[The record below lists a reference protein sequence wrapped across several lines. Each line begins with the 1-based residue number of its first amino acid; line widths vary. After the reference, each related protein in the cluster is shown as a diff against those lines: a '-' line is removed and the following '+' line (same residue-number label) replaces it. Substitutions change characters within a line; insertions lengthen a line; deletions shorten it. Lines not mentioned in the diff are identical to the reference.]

1 VIKTTH
7 RFFVEM
13 EAMRS
18 TWITNHG
25 SLGWGEKTHVMGIL
39 NVTPDS
45 FSDGGAFD
53 SLGGAIDQAT
63 LMVAQGADILDIG
76 GESTRPGSQP
86 VAEAEELRRLV
97 PVIQGLRAQSLFDKT
112 PISVDTTKAAVAR
125 AAIESGADFVNDVSG
140 GMADPQMLSVVA
152 DLGCPIVLMHM
163 RGTPNTM
170 QQMTEYEDVVQ
181 EVRDRLA
188 ELVNQAVAAG
198 VSRDVIAIDPGIGF
212 AKTARQNLPLL
223 RDLAQFQP
231 LGCPVLVGV
240 SRKSFIGAILDRPNP
255 KDRLWGTAAA
265 CSAAIA
271 GGADILR
278 VHDVAE
284 MAEVRSIADAIWR

>member
-1 VIKTTH
+1 
-7 RFFVEM
+7 M
-13 EAMRS
+13 EGKSMGSAW
-18 TWITNHG
+18 TTNHG
-25 SLGWGEKTHVMGIL
+25 TLTWGQKTQVMGIL

-45 FSDGGAFD
+45 FSDGGRFD
-53 SLGGAIDQAT
+53 SLERAIDQAIA
-63 LMVAQGADILDIG
+63 MVGQGADILDIG

-86 VAEAEELRRLV
+86 VSEAEELQRVL
-97 PVIQGLRAQSLFDKT
+97 PVIRALRAKPMFDKT
-112 PISVDTTKAAVAR
+112 PISVDTTKSSVAR

-152 DLGCPIVLMHM
+152 ALGCPIVLMHR

-181 EVRDRLA
+181 DVRDRLA

-198 VSRDVIAIDPGIGF
+198 VLRDVIAIDPGIGF
-212 AKTARQNLPLL
+212 AKTAMQNLPLL
-223 RDLAQFQP
+223 RELRSFQT

-240 SRKSFIGAILDRPNP
+240 SRKSFLGKILDRPDP

-265 CSAAIA
+265 CTAAIA

-278 VHDVAE
+278 VHDVAP
-284 MAEVRSIADAIWR
+284 MADVRSVADAIYRST

>member
-1 VIKTTH
+1 
-7 RFFVEM
+7 
-13 EAMRS
+13 MRS
-18 TWITNHG
+18 AWTTNHG
-25 SLGWGEKTHVMGIL
+25 TLIWGRKTHVMGIL

-45 FSDGGAFD
+45 FSDGGRFD
-53 SLGGAIDQAT
+53 SLAGALAQAT
-63 LMVAQGADILDIG
+63 AMVDQGADILDIG
-76 GESTRPGSQP
+76 GESTRPGSQA
-86 VAEAEELRRLV
+86 VSELEELQRVL
-97 PVIQGLRAQSLFDKT
+97 PVIQALRTIPLFDKT
-112 PISVDTTKAAVAR
+112 PISVDTMKAAVAR
-125 AAIESGADFVNDVSG
+125 AAIEAGADFVNDVSG
-140 GMADPQMLSVVA
+140 GMADPEMLAVVA

-170 QQMTEYEDVVQ
+170 QQMTEYGDVVV

-198 VSRDVIAIDPGIGF
+198 VSRDVIAVDPGIGF
-212 AKTARQNLPLL
+212 AKTAMQNLPLL
-223 RDLAQFQP
+223 RELRSFQT

-240 SRKSFIGAILDRPNP
+240 SRKSFLGKILNRPDP

-265 CSAAIA
+265 CTVAIA

-284 MAEVRSIADAIWR
+284 MADVRSVADAIYR

>member
-1 VIKTTH
+1 
-7 RFFVEM
+7 
-13 EAMRS
+13 MRS
-18 TWITNHG
+18 AWTTNHG
-25 SLGWGEKTHVMGIL
+25 TIAWGQKTQVMGIL

-45 FSDGGAFD
+45 FSDGGLFD
-53 SLGGAIDQAT
+53 SLAGALAQAT
-63 LMVAQGADILDIG
+63 AMVHQGADVLDIG

-86 VAEAEELRRLV
+86 VSEAEELKRVL
-97 PVIQGLRAQSLFDKT
+97 PVIRALRAKPLFDKT
-112 PISVDTTKAAVAR
+112 PISVDTMKATVAR

-140 GMADPQMLSVVA
+140 GMADPEMLAVVA

-170 QQMTEYEDVVQ
+170 QQMTEYGDVVA

-212 AKTARQNLPLL
+212 AKTAMQNLPLL
-223 RDLAQFQP
+223 RELRSFQT

-240 SRKSFIGAILDRPNP
+240 SRKSFLGKILDRPDP

-265 CSAAIA
+265 CTVAIA

-278 VHDVAE
+278 VHDVAQ
-284 MAEVRSIADAIWR
+284 MADVRSVADAIYR

>member
-1 VIKTTH
+1 
-7 RFFVEM
+7 M
-13 EAMRS
+13 EGKSMRS
-18 TWITNHG
+18 AWITNHG
-25 SLGWGEKTHVMGIL
+25 TLIWGQKTHVMGIL

-45 FSDGGAFD
+45 FSDGGRFD
-53 SLGGAIDQAT
+53 SLAGALAQAT
-63 LMVAQGADILDIG
+63 AMVHQGADILDIG

-86 VAEAEELRRLV
+86 VSEAEELQRVL
-97 PVIQGLRAQSLFDKT
+97 PVIRALRAKPMFEKT
-112 PISVDTTKAAVAR
+112 PISIDTTKAAVAR

-152 DLGCPIVLMHM
+152 DLGCPIVLMHR

-170 QQMTEYEDVVQ
+170 QQMTEYADVVQ

-212 AKTARQNLPLL
+212 AKTAMQNLPLL
-223 RDLAQFQP
+223 RELRSFQT

-255 KDRLWGTAAA
+255 QDRLWGTAAA
-265 CSAAIA
+265 CTAAIA

-284 MAEVRSIADAIWR
+284 MADVRSISDAIYR

>member
-1 VIKTTH
+1 
-7 RFFVEM
+7 
-13 EAMRS
+13 MRS
-18 TWITNHG
+18 AWTTNHG
-25 SLGWGEKTHVMGIL
+25 TITWGQKTHVMGIL

-53 SLGGAIDQAT
+53 SLTGALAQAT
-63 LMVAQGADILDIG
+63 AMVHQGADILDIG
-76 GESTRPGSQP
+76 GESTRPGSDP
-86 VAEAEELRRLV
+86 VSEAEERQRVV
-97 PVIQGLRAQSLFDKT
+97 PVIRALRAKPLFDKM
-112 PISVDTTKAAVAR
+112 PISVDTMKAAVAR
-125 AAIESGADFVNDVSG
+125 AAIEAGADFVNDVSG
-140 GMADPQMLSVVA
+140 GMADPEMLAVVA

-170 QQMTEYEDVVQ
+170 QQMTEYGDVVE

-212 AKTARQNLPLL
+212 AKTAMQNLPLL
-223 RDLAQFQP
+223 RELRSFHT

-240 SRKSFIGAILDRPNP
+240 SRKSFLGKILDRPDP

-265 CSAAIA
+265 CTVAIC

-278 VHDVAE
+278 VHDVAQ
-284 MAEVRSIADAIWR
+284 MADVRSVADAIYRST

>member
-1 VIKTTH
+1 
-7 RFFVEM
+7 M
-13 EAMRS
+13 EGKSMGSA
-18 TWITNHG
+18 WITNHG
-25 SLGWGEKTHVMGIL
+25 TLTWGQKTQVMGIL

-45 FSDGGAFD
+45 FSDGGRFD
-53 SLGGAIDQAT
+53 SLERALAQAT
-63 LMVAQGADILDIG
+63 AMVHQGADILDIG

-86 VAEAEELRRLV
+86 VSEVEELQRVL
-97 PVIQGLRAQSLFDKT
+97 PVIRALRAQALFDKT
-112 PISVDTTKAAVAR
+112 PISVDTMKAAVAR

-140 GMADPQMLSVVA
+140 GMADPEMLAVVA

-170 QQMTEYEDVVQ
+170 QQMTDYGDVVQ
-181 EVRDRLA
+181 EVRNRLE

-198 VSRDVIAIDPGIGF
+198 VLRDRIAIDPGIGF

-223 RDLAQFQP
+223 RELRSFQTLDCP
-231 LGCPVLVGV
+231 LLVGV
-240 SRKSFIGAILDRPNP
+240 SRKSFIGAILDRPDP

-265 CSAAIA
+265 CTAAIA
-271 GGADILR
+271 GGTDILR

-284 MAEVRSIADAIWR
+284 MADVRSIADAIYR

>member
-1 VIKTTH
+1 
-7 RFFVEM
+7 M
-13 EAMRS
+13 EGKSMRS
-18 TWITNHG
+18 AWITNHG
-25 SLGWGEKTHVMGIL
+25 TLIWGQKTHVMGIL

-45 FSDGGAFD
+45 FSDGGRFD
-53 SLGGAIDQAT
+53 SLAGALAQAT
-63 LMVAQGADILDIG
+63 AMVHQGADILDIG

-86 VAEAEELRRLV
+86 VSEAEELQRVL
-97 PVIQGLRAQSLFDKT
+97 PVIRALRAKPMFEKT
-112 PISVDTTKAAVAR
+112 PISIDTTKAAVAR

-152 DLGCPIVLMHM
+152 DLGCPIVLMHR

-170 QQMTEYEDVVQ
+170 QQMTEYADVVQ

-212 AKTARQNLPLL
+212 AKTAMQNLPLL
-223 RDLAQFQP
+223 RELRSFQT

-255 KDRLWGTAAA
+255 QDRLWGTAAA
-265 CSAAIA
+265 CAAAIA

-284 MAEVRSIADAIWR
+284 MADVRSISDAIYR

>member
-1 VIKTTH
+1 
-7 RFFVEM
+7 
-13 EAMRS
+13 MRS
-18 TWITNHG
+18 AWTTNHG
-25 SLGWGEKTHVMGIL
+25 TITWGQKTHVMGIL

-53 SLGGAIDQAT
+53 SLARALAQAAA
-63 LMVAQGADILDIG
+63 MVHQGADILDIG

-86 VAEAEELRRLV
+86 VSAAEELQRVV
-97 PVIQGLRAQSLFDKT
+97 PVIRALRAKSLFDKM
-112 PISVDTTKAAVAR
+112 PISVDTMKASVAR
-125 AAIESGADFVNDVSG
+125 VAIEAGADFVNDVSG
-140 GMADPQMLSVVA
+140 GMADPDMLAVVA

-170 QQMTEYEDVVQ
+170 QQMTDYGDVVA

-198 VSRDVIAIDPGIGF
+198 VAPDRIAVDPGIGF

-223 RDLAQFQP
+223 RELATFQS

-240 SRKSFIGAILDRPNP
+240 SRKSFIGAILDRPDP

-265 CSAAIA
+265 CAAAIA

-278 VHDVAE
+278 VHDVAQ
-284 MAEVRSIADAIWR
+284 MADVRSIADEIYR

>member
-1 VIKTTH
+1 
-7 RFFVEM
+7 
-13 EAMRS
+13 MRS
-18 TWITNHG
+18 AWTTNHG
-25 SLGWGEKTHVMGIL
+25 TLIWGQKTQVMGIL

-45 FSDGGAFD
+45 FSDGGMFD
-53 SLGGAIDQAT
+53 SLVGALAQAT
-63 LMVAQGADILDIG
+63 AMVHQGADILDIG

-86 VAEAEELRRLV
+86 VSESEELQRVV
-97 PVIQGLRAQSLFDKT
+97 PVIRALRAKPSFDKT
-112 PISVDTTKAAVAR
+112 PISVDTVKAAVAR
-125 AAIESGADFVNDVSG
+125 AAIEAGADFVNDVSG
-140 GMADPQMLSVVA
+140 GMADPEMLAVAA

-170 QQMTEYEDVVQ
+170 QQMTEYGDVVQ

-212 AKTARQNLPLL
+212 AKTAMQNLPLL
-223 RDLAQFQP
+223 RELRSFQT

-240 SRKSFIGAILDRPNP
+240 SRKSFLGKILDRPDP

-265 CSAAIA
+265 CTVAIA

-284 MAEVRSIADAIWR
+284 MADVRSVADAIYR

>member
-1 VIKTTH
+1 
-7 RFFVEM
+7 
-13 EAMRS
+13 MRS
-18 TWITNHG
+18 AWTTNHG
-25 SLGWGEKTHVMGIL
+25 TIAWGQKTQVMGIL

-45 FSDGGAFD
+45 FSDGGLFD
-53 SLGGAIDQAT
+53 SLAGALAQAT
-63 LMVAQGADILDIG
+63 AMVHQGADVLDIG

-86 VAEAEELRRLV
+86 VSEAEELKRVL
-97 PVIQGLRAQSLFDKT
+97 PVIRALRAKPLFDKT
-112 PISVDTTKAAVAR
+112 PISVDTMKATVAR

-140 GMADPQMLSVVA
+140 GMADPEMLAVVA

-170 QQMTEYEDVVQ
+170 QQMTEYGDVVA

-212 AKTARQNLPLL
+212 AKTAMQNLPLL
-223 RDLAQFQP
+223 RELRSFQT

-240 SRKSFIGAILDRPNP
+240 SRKSFLGKILDRPDP

-265 CSAAIA
+265 CTVAIA

-284 MAEVRSIADAIWR
+284 MADVRSVADAIYR

>member
-1 VIKTTH
+1 
-7 RFFVEM
+7 M
-13 EAMRS
+13 
-18 TWITNHG
+18 
-25 SLGWGEKTHVMGIL
+25 L
-39 NVTPDS
+39 
-45 FSDGGAFD
+45 
-53 SLGGAIDQAT
+53 
-63 LMVAQGADILDIG
+63 
-76 GESTRPGSQP
+76 
-86 VAEAEELRRLV
+86 
-97 PVIQGLRAQSLFDKT
+97 
-112 PISVDTTKAAVAR
+112 AVA
-125 AAIESGADFVNDVSG
+125 
-140 GMADPQMLSVVA
+140 A

-170 QQMTEYEDVVQ
+170 QQMTEYGDVVQ

-212 AKTARQNLPLL
+212 AKTAMQNLPLL
-223 RDLAQFQP
+223 RELRSFQT

-240 SRKSFIGAILDRPNP
+240 SRKSFLGKILDRPDP

-265 CSAAIA
+265 CTVAIA

-284 MAEVRSIADAIWR
+284 MADVRSVADAIYR

>member
-1 VIKTTH
+1 
-7 RFFVEM
+7 
-13 EAMRS
+13 
-18 TWITNHG
+18 
-25 SLGWGEKTHVMGIL
+25 VMGIL

-53 SLGGAIDQAT
+53 SLEGALAQAT
-63 LMVAQGADILDIG
+63 AMVHQGVDILDIG

-86 VAEAEELRRLV
+86 VSEAEELQRVV
-97 PVIQGLRAQSLFDKT
+97 PVIRALRAKPLFDKT
-112 PISVDTTKAAVAR
+112 PISVDTMKAAVAR
-125 AAIESGADFVNDVSG
+125 AAIEAGADFVNDVSG
-140 GMADPQMLSVVA
+140 GIADPEMLAVVA

-170 QQMTEYEDVVQ
+170 QQMTEYRDVVV

-198 VSRDVIAIDPGIGF
+198 VSRDMIAIDPGIGF
-212 AKTARQNLPLL
+212 AKTAMQNLPLL
-223 RDLAQFQP
+223 RELRSFQT

-240 SRKSFIGAILDRPNP
+240 SRKSFLGKILDRPDP

-265 CSAAIA
+265 CTVAIA
-271 GGADILR
+271 GAADILR

-284 MAEVRSIADAIWR
+284 MADVRSVADAIYR

>member
-1 VIKTTH
+1 
-7 RFFVEM
+7 M
-13 EAMRS
+13 EGKSMRS
-18 TWITNHG
+18 AWITNHG
-25 SLGWGEKTHVMGIL
+25 TLIWGQKTHVMGIL

-45 FSDGGAFD
+45 FSDGGRFD
-53 SLGGAIDQAT
+53 SLAGALAQAT
-63 LMVAQGADILDIG
+63 AMVHQGADILDIG

-86 VAEAEELRRLV
+86 VSEAEELQRVL
-97 PVIQGLRAQSLFDKT
+97 PVIRALRAKPMFDKT

-152 DLGCPIVLMHM
+152 DLGCPIVLMHR

-170 QQMTEYEDVVQ
+170 QQMTEYADVVQ
-181 EVRDRLA
+181 EVCDRLA

-212 AKTARQNLPLL
+212 AKTAMQNLPLL
-223 RDLAQFQP
+223 RELRSFQT

-255 KDRLWGTAAA
+255 QDRLWGTAAA
-265 CSAAIA
+265 CAAAIA

-284 MAEVRSIADAIWR
+284 MADVRSISDAIYR

>member
-1 VIKTTH
+1 MGANWT
-7 RFFVEM
+7 
-13 EAMRS
+13 
-18 TWITNHG
+18 TNHG
-25 SLGWGEKTHVMGIL
+25 TLTWGEKTHVMGIL

-45 FSDGGAFD
+45 FSDGGRFD
-53 SLGGAIDQAT
+53 SLEGALAQAT
-63 LMVAQGADILDIG
+63 AMVHQGADILDIG

-86 VAEAEELRRLV
+86 VSEAEEQHRVV
-97 PVIQGLRAQSLFDKT
+97 PVIRALRANRLFDKT
-112 PISVDTTKAAVAR
+112 PISVDTMKASVAR
-125 AAIESGADFVNDVSG
+125 TAIEAGADFVNDVSG
-140 GMADPQMLSVVA
+140 GMADPAMLAVVA
-152 DLGCPIVLMHM
+152 ALGCPIVLMHR

-170 QQMTEYEDVVQ
+170 QQMTDYEDVVA

-198 VSRDVIAIDPGIGF
+198 VSRDLMAIDPGIGF
-212 AKTARQNLPLL
+212 AKTAMQNLPLL
-223 RDLAQFQP
+223 RELRSFHT

-240 SRKSFIGAILDRPNP
+240 SRKSFLGKILDRPDP

-265 CSAAIA
+265 CTVAIS

-284 MAEVRSIADAIWR
+284 MADVRSVADAIYRYS